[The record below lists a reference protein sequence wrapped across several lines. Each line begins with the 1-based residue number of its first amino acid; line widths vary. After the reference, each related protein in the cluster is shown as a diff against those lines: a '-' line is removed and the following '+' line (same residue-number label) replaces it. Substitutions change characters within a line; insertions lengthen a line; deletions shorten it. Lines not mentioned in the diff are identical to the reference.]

1 MNYCDSRVGFPGVCE
16 AVEQT
21 VGQVVEDKDNHQ
33 DSQIGE
39 KHLKHQV
46 NVIVLSNDG
55 LGKEKNLVNYCG
67 NLSARF
73 NCQL

>member
-1 MNYCDSRVGFPGVCE
+1 
-16 AVEQT
+16 